1 MTATLQPAARNPPPA
16 RRYHDLVAIAVD
28 TSELH
33 RLTAEEYHDLIDAG
47 AFATSGARVEL
58 IDGLL
63 CDMSPHTPAHDL
75 IVERL
80 NTMLAAALDH
90 TRFRLRPTL
99 ALSLGA
105 SEPEP
110 DVAIVERG
118 TPEPYH
124 PAGAALVIEVA
135 LSSRRRDLLVKPRL
149 YARAHVTEYWV
160 IDVQRN
166 MVVVH
171 RNPAGDGYSSCVE
184 VDRDGTLDGGV
195 IAVGEIPVADVLSGQ
210 P

>member
-1 MTATLQPAARNPPPA
+1 MTANLQPAARKSPPA
-16 RRYHDLVAIAVD
+16 GRYHDLVAIAVD

-33 RLTAEEYHDLIDAG
+33 RLTAEEYHDLIETG
-47 AFATSGARVEL
+47 VFAASGARVEL

-90 TRFRLRPTL
+90 ARFRLRQTL
-99 ALSLGA
+99 AMSLDD

-124 PAGAALVIEVA
+124 PACAALVIEVA
-135 LSSRRRDLLVKPRL
+135 VSSRRRDLVVKPRL

-160 IDVQRN
+160 IDVQRSL
-166 MVVVH
+166 VVVH
-171 RNPAGDGYSSCVE
+171 RDPAGDGYSSRVE
-184 VDRDGTLDGGV
+184 VGCDGTLDGSAIG
-195 IAVGEIPVADVLSGQ
+195 IGEIPVADVLSAQ

>member
-1 MTATLQPAARNPPPA
+1 MTATLQPAARKSPLA
-16 RRYHDLVAIAVD
+16 GRYHDLVAIAVD

-33 RLTAEEYHDLIDAG
+33 RLTAEEYHDLIETG

-90 TRFRLRPTL
+90 ERFRLRPTL
-99 ALSLGA
+99 ALSLGD

-124 PAGAALVIEVA
+124 PASAALVIEVA

-149 YARAHVTEYWV
+149 YARARVTEYWV
-160 IDVQRN
+160 IDVRHGL
-166 MVVVH
+166 VVVH
-171 RNPAGDGYSSCVE
+171 RDPTADGYSSRIE
-184 VDRDGTLDGGV
+184 IDRDGTLDGGV
-195 IAVGEIPVADVLSGQ
+195 IGIGGIAVGDVLSGR

>member
-1 MTATLQPAARNPPPA
+1 MTATLQPATRKPPPA
-16 RRYHDLVAIAVD
+16 GRYHDPVAIAVD

-33 RLTAEEYHDLIDAG
+33 RLTAEEYHDLVDAD
-47 AFATSGARVEL
+47 AFAEGTRVEL

-90 TRFRLRPTL
+90 RRFRLRQTL
-99 ALSLGA
+99 ALSLGD

-110 DVAIVERG
+110 DIAIVERD

-124 PAGAALVIEVA
+124 PASAALVIEVA
-135 LSSRRRDLLVKPRL
+135 VSSRRRDLVVKPRL
-149 YARAHVTEYWV
+149 YARAGVTEYWV
-160 IDVQRN
+160 IDVRRSL
-166 MVVVH
+166 VVVH
-171 RNPAGDGYSSCVE
+171 RDPGADGYSSRVE
-184 VDRDGTLDGGV
+184 IDRDGTLDGGV
-195 IAVGEIPVADVLSGQ
+195 IGLGETIPAAALLNRH